1 MNLKRGFA
9 DADAP
14 RKIRRKVV
22 KGNNGKEN
30 DGVEQCRFSCELLKK
45 SPPLSS
51 SSSNLL
57 HSLENPVNF
66 NQKLLKLFEI
76 VICRIGFGI
85 NIKGGKLENTY
96 DQVIVQN
103 ISGVGMERRETGLR
117 EYQLSQQHTK
127 GILMI
132 RYATETTQ
140 RYLNNAAC
148 ATFSFK
154 RGFKM

>member
-1 MNLKRGFA
+1 
-9 DADAP
+9 
-14 RKIRRKVV
+14 
-22 KGNNGKEN
+22 
-30 DGVEQCRFSCELLKK
+30 KK

-103 ISGVGMERRETGLR
+103 ISGVGH
-117 EYQLSQQHTK
+117 HTEEECIK
-127 GILMI
+127 DDTL
-132 RYATETTQ
+132 T
-140 RYLNNAAC
+140 C
-148 ATFSFK
+148 S
-154 RGFKM
+154 

>member
-1 MNLKRGFA
+1 MT
-9 DADAP
+9 
-14 RKIRRKVV
+14 
-22 KGNNGKEN
+22 
-30 DGVEQCRFSCELLKK
+30 K

-76 VICRIGFGI
+76 VICRTGFGI

-103 ISGVGMERRETGLR
+103 ISGVGVFNSINSFSIKAIIASHRRRIWKGERLDLESINLV
-117 EYQLSQQHTK
+117 
-127 GILMI
+127 
-132 RYATETTQ
+132 
-140 RYLNNAAC
+140 NN
-148 ATFSFK
+148 TPKEFL
-154 RGFKM
+154 